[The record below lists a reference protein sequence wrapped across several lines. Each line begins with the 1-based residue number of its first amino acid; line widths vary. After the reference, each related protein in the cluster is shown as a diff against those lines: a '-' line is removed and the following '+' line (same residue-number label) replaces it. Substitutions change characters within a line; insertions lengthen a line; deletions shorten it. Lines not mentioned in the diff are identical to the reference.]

1 MSDQARIAFE
11 AEVDDKGRIHPQ
23 GAQVIR
29 ARLAK
34 WKGRK
39 VLVTV
44 ARFVKNKTL
53 PQLGYYFDVIVP
65 IWADHAGYDEDEM
78 HTELKRA
85 YFPKRREVSKLTGE
99 ECDELPSLADAT
111 ASEMSTFLDRV
122 LREAAHQSLYIPP
135 ANKNWEYEK
144 VAL

>member
-1 MSDQARIAFE
+1 LSDQARIAFE
-11 AEVDDKGRIHPQ
+11 AELDDKGHMHPH

-34 WKGRK
+34 WKGRR

-44 ARFVKNKTL
+44 AKFVKPKTL
-53 PQLGYYFDVIVP
+53 PQLGYYFDVVLP
-65 IWADHAGYDEDEM
+65 VWADHCGYDEDEM
-78 HTELKRA
+78 HVELKRA
-85 YFPKRREVSKLTGE
+85 YFPRRHEVSRLTGE
-99 ECDELPSLADAT
+99 EMDETPSLADAT
-111 ASEMSTFLDRV
+111 SSEMSTYLERV
-122 LREAAHQSLYIPP
+122 LREAAHQSVYIPA